1 MSSISTTESNASA
14 SGAKVTGFVVLTILA
29 VAVCGVALYMGDA
42 PYKSPYPSDW
52 LGWASGARTW
62 SGVLVVGVIVL
73 LTGIVG
79 TIVRTVSAVVF
90 GLSRPRAPKTPKM
103 AKARPAVEIP
113 APSPLDTALSVPA
126 EQSPRA
132 SLKFD
137 ADSLATTGIA
147 AAADAVETKPAEGV
161 EIHPEIQSLEP
172 AIFSDNASDSFL
184 TREMVEGAARP
195 NFDPEAA
202 LSETHGLQIG
212 QPSAQVI
219 PIRPEVRNPALDAT
233 ETVEAAASEAPV
245 AQAIVIEPVAA
256 PLAHD
261 PVEAALLADSP
272 AVAPRDIPQTDIN
285 AAVTSAMRFIETPE
299 THLAGMTP
307 VEEIP
312 GVETVAS
319 SQSAGFHTLASAEPV
334 DDQAII
340 RQAVQM
346 ALSVWPDSTRSIAA
360 DELSVRASYLYYDK
374 AAGSRRAFD
383 QIASGD
389 LSAAANTLQSEAD
402 RLSASGQA
410 TSAAELW
417 RVIGALNMG
426 RDDPKALSA
435 YEKVSE
441 LDPTDAN
448 IHVYLARRY
457 QMAGE
462 NGKLRPVLARALA
475 IVGDPETR
483 LELLNPYADLSLKA
497 GDSKAAGDAF
507 EELGRLHET
516 RAYLKPDDVS
526 ARSAQGIALARGA
539 QAREAQGAFSMAGEM
554 YKKAYRVFADLSA
567 QMPEHAGL
575 RAMTDNALR
584 DAQRF
589 NLA

>member
-14 SGAKVTGFVVLTILA
+14 SGAKITGFVVLTILA
-29 VAVCGVALYMGDA
+29 VAVCGVALFIGDA
-42 PYKSPYPSDW
+42 PYRSPYPSDW
-52 LGWASGARTW
+52 IGWARGDRTW
-62 SGVLVVGVIVL
+62 SGVLVVGAIVMVV
-73 LTGIVG
+73 GIVG
-79 TIVRTVSAVVF
+79 TIVRTMGALLF
-90 GLSRPRAPKTPKM
+90 GLSRPKVRKAPKP
-103 AKARPAVEIP
+103 RPAVEMA
-113 APSPLDTALSVPA
+113 APSALDTALSVPA
-126 EQSPRA
+126 EQPARA
-132 SLKFD
+132 SLRFD
-137 ADSLATTGIA
+137 ADSLASTGIA
-147 AAADAVETKPAEGV
+147 ASADAVETKPATAM

-184 TREMVEGAARP
+184 SRDMVAGEPRA
-195 NFDPEAA
+195 NFDPAAA

-219 PIRPEVRNPALDAT
+219 PIRPEVRNPALDVAS
-233 ETVEAAASEAPV
+233 EAAGPIVVEAAV
-245 AQAIVIEPVAA
+245 QA
-256 PLAHD
+256 AHD

-272 AVAPRDIPQTDIN
+272 AAAPRDIPQTDIN
-285 AAVTSAMRFIETPE
+285 AAVSSAMRFIETPE
-299 THLAGMTP
+299 SHVADLTP

-312 GVETVAS
+312 VAETEPS
-319 SQSAGFHTLASAEPV
+319 GFHGLSAGMDPV
-334 DDQAII
+334 DDQAAI

-360 DELSVRASYLYYDK
+360 DELNVRVSYLYYDK
-374 AAGSRRAFD
+374 TAGSRRAFD
-383 QIASGD
+383 QIDSGD
-389 LSAAANTLQSEAD
+389 LAAAANTLQSEAD
-402 RLSASGQA
+402 TLAASGQA

-426 RDDPKALSA
+426 RDDPKALAA

-457 QMAGE
+457 HMAGE
-462 NGKLRPVLARALA
+462 TAKLRPVLARALA
-475 IVGDPETR
+475 IVSDPETR
-483 LELLNPYADLSLKA
+483 LELLNPYADLSMKA
-497 GDSKAAGDAF
+497 GDTKAAGDAF

-516 RAYLKPDDVS
+516 RAYLKPDDIS
-526 ARSAQGIALARGA
+526 ARSAQGVALARSA
-539 QAREAQGAFSMAGEM
+539 QAREAQGSFNVAGEL
-554 YKKAYRVFADLSA
+554 YKKAYRVFSDLSA

-589 NLA
+589 NMA

>member
-1 MSSISTTESNASA
+1 MSSISTTESGASG

-79 TIVRTVSAVVF
+79 TIVRTVSAVFF
-90 GLSRPRAPKTPKM
+90 GLSRPKAPKTPKVR
-103 AKARPAVEIP
+103 RPVEI
-113 APSPLDTALSVPA
+113 ATPSPLDTALSVPA
-126 EQSPRA
+126 EPAPRA

-147 AAADAVETKPAEGV
+147 AAADAALTKPAEV
-161 EIHPEIQSLEP
+161 IEINPEIHQEIQSLEP

-184 TREMVEGAARP
+184 TREMVEGAGRP
-195 NFDPEAA
+195 NFDPEDA

-212 QPSAQVI
+212 QASAQVI

-233 ETVEAAASEAPV
+233 ETVETAAPEAP
-245 AQAIVIEPVAA
+245 AAEAIVIAPV
-256 PLAHD
+256 AHD

-272 AVAPRDIPQTDIN
+272 VLAPRDIPQTDIN
-285 AAVTSAMRFIETPE
+285 AAVNSAMRFIETPE
-299 THLAGMTP
+299 THLADLTP

-319 SQSAGFHTLASAEPV
+319 GFQTLATADPV
-334 DDQAII
+334 DDQATI
-340 RQAVQM
+340 REAVQM

-360 DELSVRASYLYYDK
+360 DELNVRVSYLYYDK
-374 AAGSRRAFD
+374 APGSRRAFD
-383 QIASGD
+383 QIAGGD

-402 RLSASGQA
+402 TLAASGQA

-426 RDDPKALSA
+426 RDDPKALAA

-462 NGKLRPVLARALA
+462 TGKLRPVLARALA

-497 GDSKAAGDAF
+497 GDAKAAGDAF

-526 ARSAQGIALARGA
+526 ARSAQGVALARGA
-539 QAREAQGAFSMAGEM
+539 QAREAQGAFPIAGEM

-589 NLA
+589 NMA

>member
-1 MSSISTTESNASA
+1 MSSISTTESNASG

-62 SGVLVVGVIVL
+62 SGVLVVGIIVL

-79 TIVRTVSAVVF
+79 TIVRTVSAVFF
-90 GLSRPRAPKTPKM
+90 GLSRPKAAKKARAPKI
-103 AKARPAVEIP
+103 RPAVDIP

-126 EQSPRA
+126 EAAPRA

-147 AAADAVETKPAEGV
+147 AAADAVETKAAEAI

-184 TREMVEGAARP
+184 TRDMVEASASP
-195 NFDPEAA
+195 ANFDPEDA

-212 QPSAQVI
+212 QTSAQVI
-219 PIRPEVRNPALDAT
+219 PIRPEVRNPALDAS
-233 ETVEAAASEAPV
+233 EAAETAVPQAPAV
-245 AQAIVIEPVAA
+245 DSIVIEPAA
-256 PLAHD
+256 VPLAHD

-272 AVAPRDIPQTDIN
+272 AIAPREIPQTDIN

-299 THLAGMTP
+299 THVADLTP

-312 GVETVAS
+312 GVEAPAS
-319 SQSAGFHTLASAEPV
+319 GFHTLASAEPV
-334 DDQAII
+334 DDQAQI

-360 DELSVRASYLYYDK
+360 DELNVRASYLYYDK
-374 AAGSRRAFD
+374 APGSRQAFD

-402 RLSASGQA
+402 ALAVSGQA

-426 RDDPKALSA
+426 RDDPKALAA

-462 NGKLRPVLARALA
+462 TGKLRPVLARALA

-497 GDSKAAGDAF
+497 GDTKAAGDAF

-539 QAREAQGAFSMAGEM
+539 QAREAQGAFTLAGEM

>member
-1 MSSISTTESNASA
+1 MSSISTTESNASG
-14 SGAKVTGFVVLTILA
+14 SGAKITGFVVLTILA
-29 VAVCGVALYMGDA
+29 VAVCAVALFIGDA

-52 LGWASGARTW
+52 IGWARGDRTW

-73 LTGIVG
+73 LIGIIG
-79 TIVRTVSAVVF
+79 TVVRALGALLF
-90 GLSRPRAPKTPKM
+90 GLSRPKARKVPKAPKV
-103 AKARPAVEIP
+103 RPAVEMA

-126 EQSPRA
+126 EQPARA

-137 ADSLATTGIA
+137 ADSLASTGIA
-147 AAADAVETKPAEGV
+147 AAADAVEIKPAAMV
-161 EIHPEIQSLEP
+161 TEIHPEIQSLEP

-184 TREMVEGAARP
+184 SRDMVAGAEART
-195 NFDPEAA
+195 NFDPEDA
-202 LSETHGLQIG
+202 LSDTHGLHIG

-233 ETVEAAASEAPV
+233 ETVESAAPD
-245 AQAIVIEPVAA
+245 AIVIQPAAA
-256 PLAHD
+256 PMAHD

-285 AAVTSAMRFIETPE
+285 AAVSSAMRFIETPE
-299 THLAGMTP
+299 SHVADLTP
-307 VEEIP
+307 VEDIP
-312 GVETVAS
+312 GAELS
-319 SQSAGFHTLASAEPV
+319 GFHTLASAEPV

-340 RQAVQM
+340 REAVQM
-346 ALSVWPDSTRSIAA
+346 ALSVWPDSTRAIAA
-360 DELSVRASYLYYDK
+360 DELGVRASYLYYDK
-374 AAGSRRAFD
+374 APGSRRAFD

-389 LSAAANTLQSEAD
+389 LSAAANTLQSEGD
-402 RLSASGQA
+402 RLAASGQA

-426 RDDPKALSA
+426 RDDPKALAA

-462 NGKLRPVLARALA
+462 TGKLRPVLARALA

-483 LELLNPYADLSLKA
+483 LELLNPYADLSMKA
-497 GDSKAAGDAF
+497 GDTKAAGDAF

-539 QAREAQGAFSMAGEM
+539 QAREQQGAFSMAGEM
-554 YKKAYRVFADLSA
+554 YKKAYRVFSDLSS

-584 DAQRF
+584 DARRF
-589 NLA
+589 NMA

>member
-1 MSSISTTESNASA
+1 MSSYSTTESNASG
-14 SGAKVTGFVVLTILA
+14 SGAKITGFVVLTILA
-29 VAVCGVALYMGDA
+29 VAVCAVALFVGDA

-52 LGWASGARTW
+52 IGWARGDRTW
-62 SGVLVVGVIVL
+62 SGVLVVGAIVFL
-73 LTGIVG
+73 IGLIG
-79 TIVRTVSAVVF
+79 TVVRAAGAVLF
-90 GLSRPRAPKTPKM
+90 GMSRPKARKTSKA
-103 AKARPAVEIP
+103 AKARPAVEMP
-113 APSPLDTALSVPA
+113 APSSLDTALSVPA
-126 EQSPRA
+126 EQPSRA

-137 ADSLATTGIA
+137 ADSLAATGIA
-147 AAADAVETKPAEGV
+147 ASADAVETKPAAS
-161 EIHPEIQSLEP
+161 IADMHPEIQSLEP

-184 TREMVEGAARP
+184 SRDMIAQTGARP
-195 NFDPEAA
+195 NFDPEEA

-219 PIRPEVRNPALDAT
+219 PIRPEVRNPALDIAP
-233 ETVEAAASEAPV
+233 ETVAPETAAGTM
-245 AQAIVIEPVAA
+245 VIEPAEV
-256 PLAHD
+256 PHD

-272 AVAPRDIPQTDIN
+272 AMAPRDIPQTDIN
-285 AAVTSAMRFIETPE
+285 AAVSSAMRFIETPE
-299 THLAGMTP
+299 PHAADLTP
-307 VEEIP
+307 VEELP
-312 GVETVAS
+312 VVAEPS
-319 SQSAGFHTLASAEPV
+319 GFQTLAAAIEPV
-334 DDQAII
+334 DDQAVV

-346 ALSVWPDSTRSIAA
+346 ALSVWPDSTRAIAA
-360 DELSVRASYLYYDK
+360 DELNVRVSYLYYDNT
-374 AAGSRRAFD
+374 AGSRRAFD
-383 QIASGD
+383 QIAGGD

-402 RLSASGQA
+402 ARVTSGQA

-426 RDDPKALSA
+426 RDDPKALAA

-462 NGKLRPVLARALA
+462 TAKLRPVLARALA

-483 LELLNPYADLSLKA
+483 LELLTPYADLSMKA
-497 GDSKAAGDAF
+497 GDTKAAGDAF

-516 RAYLKPDDVS
+516 RAYLKPDDIS
-526 ARSAQGIALARGA
+526 AKSAQGIALARSA
-539 QAREAQGAFSMAGEM
+539 QAREMQGAFNVAGEL
-554 YKKAYRVFADLSA
+554 YKKAYRVFSDLSA

-575 RAMTDNALR
+575 RAMTENAQR

-589 NLA
+589 NMA

>member
-1 MSSISTTESNASA
+1 MSSISSTESNASS
-14 SGAKVTGFVVLTILA
+14 SGARVTGFVVLTILA
-29 VAVCGVALYMGDA
+29 VAVCGVALFIGDA

-52 LGWASGARTW
+52 IGWARGDRTW
-62 SGVLVVGVIVL
+62 SGVLVVGLIVL
-73 LTGIVG
+73 LIGIIG
-79 TIVRTVSAVVF
+79 TVIRALGALLF
-90 GLSRPRAPKTPKM
+90 GLSRPRTTRP
-103 AKARPAVEIP
+103 AKARSPVDTS

-126 EQSPRA
+126 DQPTRG

-137 ADSLATTGIA
+137 ADSLASTGIA
-147 AAADAVETKPAEGV
+147 TSADAVEIKPAAAAAMGIHP
-161 EIHPEIQSLEP
+161 EIGHPEIGHPEIQSLEP

-184 TREMVEGAARP
+184 SRDMVEAQARP
-195 NFDPEAA
+195 NFDPEDA
-202 LSETHGLQIG
+202 LSDTHGLHIG

-219 PIRPEVRNPALDAT
+219 PIRPEVRNPALDTPETLTT
-233 ETVEAAASEAPV
+233 E
-245 AQAIVIEPVAA
+245 AIVIQPAQDTA
-256 PLAHD
+256 PHMAHD

-272 AVAPRDIPQTDIN
+272 VARPRDLPQTDIN
-285 AAVTSAMRFIETPE
+285 AAVSSAMRFIETPE
-299 THLAGMTP
+299 SHVANLTP

-312 GVETVAS
+312 AEAAALG
-319 SQSAGFHTLASAEPV
+319 GFHTLNATDPV
-334 DDQAII
+334 DDQAAI

-346 ALSVWPDSTRSIAA
+346 ALSVWPDSTRAIAA
-360 DELSVRASYLYYDK
+360 DELNVRVSYLYYDK
-374 AAGSRRAFD
+374 TPGSRRAFD
-383 QIASGD
+383 QIEGGD

-402 RLSASGQA
+402 RLAASGQA

-462 NGKLRPVLARALA
+462 TGKLRPVLARALA

-497 GDSKAAGDAF
+497 GDTKAAGDAF

-539 QAREAQGAFSMAGEM
+539 QAREAQGSFGMAGEL
-554 YKKAYRVFADLSA
+554 YKKAYRVFQDLSS

-589 NLA
+589 NMA